1 MPVNS
6 KRTAMKKSR
15 KNNSSPKP
23 RRSRTRGQDY
33 TTLEDRKMLAVTT
46 GFASASG
53 TLTVNLGAANE
64 AAQIDVVGGNVLVN
78 GSQVGS
84 GTSVGAV
91 DQIVVTGTTA
101 ANQDVSF
108 IGDFSNAG
116 LSSVNI
122 TNVDDVAINEDLSVS
137 GNLTIN
143 AGGNV
148 SDADNTD
155 LVVGGVGNFTAAN
168 VSLGGATNE
177 TRFQQTAFNV
187 SGAVDLQEDDN
198 TVLGSVTAA
207 TVRLASNGRILD
219 GFTTQINISGLAELF
234 GNAGVRLGDNGADTF
249 QAGTINFR
257 SSGQVSI
264 NEDDSTNI
272 VGDNT
277 ARSMNLRSQGSITD
291 ADDASIN
298 VQFQSGFTAESVR
311 IGDTATDEFNSNS
324 VYFFTTGRFD
334 LTEDSDT
341 LIIEEKNSALSL
353 RLTSTGQ
360 IADEANARV
369 TITNLAEFDAQSAV
383 IGDLGTDFFTAG
395 SIQFNT
401 VDEFRLTENDDTNIL
416 GVNRANNSI
425 ITSVGNLSNSSN
437 ADIVVT
443 TNASFRGDSINVGN
457 QSGDNAQFGSLTFIT
472 PNVASANPP
481 TGFASV
487 NISEDDSTQFGGN
500 SRAGIP
506 EQTDGSGQVTAQEIT
521 GNVRIT
527 SAEGIIDGSNSSVN
541 VIGNTSLTTG
551 NNGNITL
558 GDSGVSG
565 AGVPFDATFN
575 TSSLTINTDGTGN
588 AQIFEDSDIFLVGNN
603 QINSLTLDA
612 NNGQGRITDSATANI
627 NVNFNLNVRG
637 DFVNLGTGVDV
648 NGANTDTLNFNTLTF
663 NTSGNT
669 NVSADSGFF
678 LVGSST
684 ADNLTL
690 ASTGNIFDSSPSGGT
705 PASTTV
711 QTSANFITPLDAII
725 GESGADFFTIVS
737 GNAPGVGNVGGTA
750 NVVVS

>member
-15 KNNSSPKP
+15 KKNSSPKP
-23 RRSRTRGQDY
+23 RRSRNRGQDY
-33 TTLEDRKMLAVTT
+33 ATLEDRKMLAVTS
-46 GFASASG
+46 GFTASSG
-53 TLTVNLGAANE
+53 ILTVNLGAAND

-84 GTSVGAV
+84 GTAASAV
-91 DQIVVTGTTA
+91 DQIVVSGTTA
-101 ANQDVSF
+101 ANQDVTF
-108 IGDFSNAG
+108 IGDLSNAG
-116 LSSVNI
+116 LSSVSI
-122 TNVDDVAINEDLSVS
+122 ANVDDVAFNGDLSVS
-137 GNLTIN
+137 GALSVN
-143 AGGNV
+143 AGGNI

-155 LVVGGVGNFTAAN
+155 IIVGGVGSFTAAN
-168 VSLGGATNE
+168 VTLGGSTNE
-177 TRFQQTAFNV
+177 TRFQQTSFNA

-198 TVLGSVTAA
+198 TVLGSVNAA
-207 TVRLASNGRILD
+207 TVRLESNGRILD
-219 GFTTQINISGLAELF
+219 GFTTQINVGGLAQLL
-234 GNAGVRLGDNGADTF
+234 GNAGVRLGDNGADVF
-249 QAGTINFR
+249 NAGAVHFR
-257 SSGQVSI
+257 SNGQVSI
-264 NEDDSTNI
+264 NEDSATNI
-272 VGDNT
+272 INSNT
-277 ARSMNLRSQGSITD
+277 ARSMNLRSLGAITD
-291 ADDASIN
+291 DDNATIN
-298 VQFQSGFTAESVR
+298 VQFQSGFEAESVR

-324 VYFFTTGRFD
+324 IYFFTSGRFD

-341 LIIEEKNSALSL
+341 LIIEEKNEALALS
-353 RLTSTGQ
+353 LTSTGQ
-360 IADEANARV
+360 IADEENARV
-369 TITNLAEFDAQSAV
+369 TVTNLAEFDAQSAV
-383 IGDLGTDFFTAG
+383 IGDRPTDFFTAG

-416 GVNRANNSI
+416 GTNRANNSI

-443 TNASFRGDSINVGN
+443 TNASFRGNSINVGN

-472 PNVASANPP
+472 PNVPIANAPS
-481 TGFASV
+481 GFASV

-500 SRAGIP
+500 STAGTAAQNGIP
-506 EQTDGSGQVTAQEIT
+506 AIP

-527 SAEGIIDGSNSSVN
+527 SAEGIVDGSNSSVN
-541 VIGNTSLTTG
+541 VTGNMNLTTG

-558 GDSGVSG
+558 GDSGTSG

-575 TSSLTINTDGTGN
+575 TGSLTINTDGTGN
-588 AQIFEDSDIFLVGNN
+588 ARIYEDSDIFLVGSS
-603 QINSLTLDA
+603 QVNSLTLDA
-612 NNGQGRITDSATANI
+612 DDGQANITDSATANI

-637 DFVNLGTGVDV
+637 QFVNLGTAVDV
-648 NGANTDTLNFNTLTF
+648 NSVPTDTLNFNTLTF

-669 NVSADSGFF
+669 NISADKGFF
-678 LVGSST
+678 LVGTST

-690 ASTGNIFDSSPSGGT
+690 ASTGNILDSSPTGGT

-737 GNAPGVGNVGGTA
+737 GNAPGVGNVDGTA